1 MVSKP
6 KGKEM
11 KRLIILSVLLLVA
24 CAPAQRQVV
33 KSIPTPTPTVG
44 TTVAP
49 TTGLNKPFRDG
60 KFEFTVT
67 KMECGKTQIGGT
79 YLNKKAQGQFCL
91 VTLNVKNIG
100 NEARMLD
107 SSSQEASGPNGVKYK
122 ADGVAS
128 MYANPNNEVFLNEIN
143 PGNQVVGIVVFD
155 IPKDARI
162 IGLELHDSSFSDGV
176 RIVL

>member
-1 MVSKP
+1 
-6 KGKEM
+6 M
-11 KRLIILSVLLLVA
+11 KRLIILSVLLLAA
-24 CAPAQRQVV
+24 CAPAHRQVI
-33 KSIPTPTPTVG
+33 KSTPAPTPTISTI
-44 TTVAP
+44 AP

-67 KMECGKTQIGGT
+67 KVECGKAKVGGT
-79 YLNKKAQGQFCL
+79 YLNKAAQGQFCL
-91 VTLNVKNIG
+91 VTINVKNIG
-100 NEARMLD
+100 NEARTLD

-128 MYANPNNEVFLNEIN
+128 MYANPNSEVFLNEIN

-155 IPKDARI
+155 IPKDSKI

-176 RIVL
+176 KVML